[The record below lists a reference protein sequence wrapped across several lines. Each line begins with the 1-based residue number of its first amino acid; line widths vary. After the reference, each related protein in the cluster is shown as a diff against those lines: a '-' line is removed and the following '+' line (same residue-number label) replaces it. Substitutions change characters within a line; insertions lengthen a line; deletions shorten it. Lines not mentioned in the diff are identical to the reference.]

1 MHITNATT
9 MSYTYQV
16 RSALGVTDNMQPYV
30 IMRADISG
38 DIKVFEYI
46 KLHMLIS
53 SQAIIV
59 NKYWFSVNLPAF
71 LIIFN
76 NIWCSN
82 NYLPSARFSIW
93 KCYC

>member
-76 NIWCSN
+76 NI
-82 NYLPSARFSIW
+82 
-93 KCYC
+93 